1 MTKSIFDLRSPH
13 PEPST
18 LVAFSENHL
27 DRQSEHRADDCVE
40 VALKHPGAHFLAFS
54 GPKLIVKHDEK
65 IIDPLFIGRIQV
77 IVPDVASVAPTTW
90 AMPCVPVAGIN
101 MGMFS
106 PPLIGSGVWV
116 EFERGDPSK
125 PIWVGCYWG
134 LGAEVPVL
142 SRLVP
147 PAVPGITLQTT
158 LKNGIVVSDTPGPS
172 GGILIQTTTGAM
184 VSVSDVGIIISNG
197 KGAIINMTGPTT
209 DVNLGALTVV

>member
-1 MTKSIFDLRSPH
+1 MSVDSPA
-13 PEPST
+13 T
-18 LVAFSENHL
+18 GTYVGKYKAVVVNN
-27 DRQSEHRADDCVE
+27 V
-40 VALKHPGAHFLAFS
+40 
-54 GPKLIVKHDEK
+54 
-65 IIDPLFIGRIQV
+65 DPLFIGRIQV
-77 IVPDVASVAPTTW
+77 IVPDVASVVPSTW

-158 LKNGIVVSDTPGPS
+158 LKNGIVISDVPGPT
-172 GGILIQTTTGAM
+172 GGILIQALTGAM
-184 VSVSDVGIIISNG
+184 ISVSDVGIVISNG
-197 KGAIINMTGPTT
+197 KGAVINMMGPSIQMIGTPV
-209 DVNLGALTVV
+209 DMNAGALTVT